1 MGKKNKARRRA
12 PASRAWAG
20 QARAAAGQEGDL
32 SRSEADEI
40 VQDVLSKLWKGVAS
54 GDPLRAELETA
65 TCMAFPYVLGQ
76 RDPADIES
84 FIDTVLVQGAR
95 RRRNPDGAALLR
107 LLMTLGT
114 PATRRAAS
122 RALAELTGEGIYPP
136 EWVTEIGKVTPG
148 QAWRRFDVFGDDEAI
163 AVTFSYGETE
173 HGIVVQ
179 VDLAGIPV
187 ATAIGVSSDAA
198 QLIEAISGHNEEF
211 DRSEQISLAEA
222 RARMSRPLDRAG
234 REDSPKLSPS
244 SIAYLPVARSRARR
258 LPDGGAERGPVFTA
272 ADRAAAV
279 EEFMKSPQAAEA
291 VAADEES
298 TRFWAEVLT
307 GYSGRIPG
315 EPPDQVGPRKLA
327 HILLGHVPN
336 TFVLSPAQRSHL
348 EPAVT
353 AWVRWSADRRELG
366 QAGTAMLLEQ
376 VPRVLSRFGEAYDD
390 PDAAAI
396 RGYASGLATS
406 AADVS
411 WLSGNVGRRMFAL
424 PLPDEHTPLDLADPA
439 DRRRLVQEEFGECT
453 PPSGMTSEEFAEA
466 AYRVIEELWRD
477 EDNPTYQAASRLF
490 AEGLARHDVIHRL
503 AGTPARAHG
512 AVRRLQDGGQPG
524 QGAHWSPPSCW
535 PASSAMACTAAR
547 NTSARCP

>member
-1 MGKKNKARRRA
+1 MSNKNKSRRRA
-12 PASRAWAG
+12 PAS
-20 QARAAAGQEGDL
+20 QARASQARTSQAAAGQDGDI
-32 SRSEADEI
+32 SQAEADAI
-40 VQDVLSKLWKGVAS
+40 VQDVLSKLWEGVAS

-84 FIDTVLVQGAR
+84 FIDTVLVKGAV

-148 QAWRRFDVFGDDEAI
+148 QAWRRYDVFGDDEAI

-179 VDLAGIPV
+179 VDLAGLPV
-187 ATAIGVSSDAA
+187 ATTIGVSSDGAK
-198 QLIEAISGHNEEF
+198 LIEVISGNNEEF

-234 REDSPKLSPS
+234 RDDSPKLSPS

-258 LPDGGAERGPVFTA
+258 LPDGGSDGGPVFTA

-279 EEFMKSPQAAEA
+279 EEFLKSPQAAEA

-348 EPAVT
+348 EPALT

-366 QAGTAMLLEQ
+366 EAGTAVLLEQ
-376 VPRVLSRFGEAYDD
+376 VPRVLSRFDEAYDD

-411 WLSGNVGRRMFAL
+411 WLSDNVGRRMFAL
-424 PLPDEHTPLDLADPA
+424 PLPGEHGPLDLADPA

-453 PPSGMTSEEFAEA
+453 PPSGMTGEEFVEA

-477 EDNPTYQAASRLF
+477 EDNPTYQEASRLF
-490 AEGLARHDVIHRL
+490 ADGLARHDVIHRL
-503 AGTPARAHG
+503 AGTPAPTVG
-512 AVRRLQDGGQPG
+512 
-524 QGAHWSPPSCW
+524 
-535 PASSAMACTAAR
+535 SSIIQ
-547 NTSARCP
+547 

>member
-1 MGKKNKARRRA
+1 VSKKNKARRRA
-12 PASRAWAG
+12 PAS
-20 QARAAAGQEGDL
+20 QAKASQGGTGRAAPGQDGDI
-32 SRSEADEI
+32 SQAEADAF
-40 VQDVLSKLWKGVAS
+40 VQEVLTSLWEGVAS

-84 FIDTVLVQGAR
+84 FIDTVLVKGAVR
-95 RRRNPDGAALLR
+95 RRIPDGAALLR

-136 EWVTEIGKVTPG
+136 EWVTEIGKATPG
-148 QAWRRFDVFGDDEAI
+148 QAWRRYDVFGDDEAI
-163 AVTFSYGETE
+163 AVTFSYGEAE

-187 ATAIGVSSDAA
+187 ATTIGVSSNAA
-198 QLIEAISGHNEEF
+198 KLIEAISGNNEEF

-222 RARMSRPLDRAG
+222 RGRMLRPLDRAG
-234 REDSPKLSPS
+234 RDESPKLSPS
-244 SIAYLPVARSRARR
+244 SIAYLPVARSRVRR
-258 LPDGGAERGPVFTA
+258 LPEGDGGTRAVYTA

-279 EEFMKSPQAAEA
+279 EEFMTSPEAAEA
-291 VAADEES
+291 VAADEAS

-336 TFVLSPAQRSHL
+336 TFVLTPAQRGHL
-348 EPAVT
+348 EPAAS
-353 AWVRWSADRRELG
+353 AWVRWSAAR
-366 QAGTAMLLEQ
+366 
-376 VPRVLSRFGEAYDD
+376 RVLSRFGEAYDD
-390 PDAAAI
+390 ADAAAI

-411 WLSGNVGRRMFAL
+411 WLSDSVGRRMFAL
-424 PLPDEHTPLDLADPA
+424 PIPDEHAPLDLADPA
-439 DRRRLVQEEFGECT
+439 DRHRLVAEEFGECT
-453 PPSGMTSEEFAEA
+453 PPSGMTSEEFVEA
-466 AYRVIEELWRD
+466 AYRVVEELWQD

-490 AEGLARHDVIHRL
+490 ADGLSRHDVIHRL
-503 AGTPARAHG
+503 AGTPAPTVG
-512 AVRRLQDGGQPG
+512 
-524 QGAHWSPPSCW
+524 
-535 PASSAMACTAAR
+535 SSVIR
-547 NTSARCP
+547 GR